1 MAASAADKT
10 EKPTPKRLRE
20 ARERGQIARTP
31 DLSTWA
37 GMLGATVLLQI
48 TVTRGAAAFHDILES
63 MGGAIAHPEI
73 AVATRFAASSA
84 MKAAGVIAPLLI
96 GMVLIGVVAGL
107 SQVGLRPTVKKM
119 KPDFKRLNPL
129 KGLKRMV
136 GVSTWWELAK
146 AVAKTLVLVVVA
158 WPAISHAVGELTT
171 GPSGLVKLAGITGST
186 GLVVMRN
193 VALAGLVIAAVDYIV
208 QRQRIMRELRMT
220 RQELREE
227 LRQQEGS
234 PEVRQAI
241 RSRQMAMSRNRMI
254 RMVSNADVVLVN
266 PTHYAVAL
274 RYEAGRGAP
283 EVLAKGAGA
292 VAARIRAE
300 GEKHGVPIVREPVLC
315 RTIYRTCAVGHFI
328 PIELYEAVA
337 TVLAFV
343 FGLRARGRAQG
354 SHELPQPALA

>member
-1 MAASAADKT
+1 VAASASDKT

-20 ARERGQIARTP
+20 ARERGQVARTP
-31 DLSTWA
+31 DLSVWA
-37 GMLGATVLLQI
+37 GLLGATVLLQI
-48 TVTRGAAAFHDILES
+48 TMARGATAFRDTLES
-63 MGGAIAHPEI
+63 MRLAIAEPEL
-73 AVATRFAASSA
+73 AVATRFAAAAA
-84 MKAAGVIAPLLI
+84 MRGVAVIAPLLV
-96 GMVLIGVVAGL
+96 GMLLIGLVASV
-107 SQVGLRPTVKKM
+107 SQVGLRPTAKKL
-119 KPDFKRLNPL
+119 KPDFSRLNPL
-129 KGLKRMV
+129 KGMKRIV
-136 GVSTWWELAK
+136 GVATWWELAK
-146 AVAKTLVLVVVA
+146 ALAKTLVLIVVA
-158 WPAISHAVGELTT
+158 WPAISGAVGELT
-171 GPSGLVKLAGITGST
+171 SGG
-186 GLVVMRN
+186 GLLSLTRVVGDTALLVMRN
-193 VALAGLVIAAVDYIV
+193 VALAGLVIAAVDYLV
-208 QRQRIMRELRMT
+208 QRRRIMRELRMT

-234 PEVRQAI
+234 PEMRQAI

-254 RMVSNADVVLVN
+254 RMVSNADVVIVN

-292 VAARIRAE
+292 IAARIRAE

-315 RTIYRTCAVGHFI
+315 RTIFRTCAVGQLI

-354 SHELPQPALA
+354 SHELPRPALA